1 MIKLLSFAILLDQ
14 PSTEDMC
21 LRNQL
26 ETERELGCFRLNEQ
40 DGQLFP
46 LEEKERALGNVID
59 SSK

>member
-1 MIKLLSFAILLDQ
+1 M
-14 PSTEDMC
+14 
-21 LRNQL
+21 L
-26 ETERELGCFRLNEQ
+26 EEPAGNRERELGCFRLNEQ